1 MNDLM
6 LEGPAAR
13 RWEGE
18 GSPSSAALLVYPSPF
33 PLPLAADPFPLP
45 VGERGIGLMHP
56 LQGGVSYPFR
66 PLSPEGERAGPYFRK
81 AACAAARRAIGTR
94 YGLAET

>member
-1 MNDLM
+1 
-6 LEGPAAR
+6 
-13 RWEGE
+13 
-18 GSPSSAALLVYPSPF
+18 
-33 PLPLAADPFPLP
+33 
-45 VGERGIGLMHP
+45 MHP